1 MREIVNHGS
10 KLSPSRGEVLDLWSA
25 EEFVECRSPAAGFLP
40 ESSENLTKR
49 EFGVF
54 HEALSNLGDCPREV
68 PMRLLNQRC
77 CDRVHESA
85 AQQTRLYNA
94 KHSIL
99 ADLANEQQRK
109 DRRTIPGTASSLSG
123 ARRQGHGRPRAVS
136 ADHQGGMR

>member
-1 MREIVNHGS
+1 MRLILNITDEMVVALDDDEAGRMHAEQIRNGKHVRGKQTERGYS
-10 KLSPSRGEVLDLWSA
+10 SRIYMRFFDYSSARGEKDLGGMDDMSI
-25 EEFVECRSPAAGFLP
+25 RHG
-40 ESSENLTKR
+40 
-49 EFGVF
+49 
-54 HEALSNLGDCPREV
+54 
-68 PMRLLNQRC
+68 
-77 CDRVHESA
+77 
-85 AQQTRLYNA
+85 LYNA